1 MTTGAQLAVDKVPG
15 LKINVF
21 LRASL
26 MLVMMMMLLLEMMMI
41 TVTSHL
47 VHCCAHL
54 SVEKMQQREPMI
66 I

>member
-15 LKINVF
+15 GINVF

-26 MLVMMMMLLLEMMMI
+26 MLVMMMLLLVMMVI
-41 TVTSHL
+41 TLTSHL

-54 SVEKMQQREPMI
+54 SVGKMQQREPMMI
-66 I
+66 